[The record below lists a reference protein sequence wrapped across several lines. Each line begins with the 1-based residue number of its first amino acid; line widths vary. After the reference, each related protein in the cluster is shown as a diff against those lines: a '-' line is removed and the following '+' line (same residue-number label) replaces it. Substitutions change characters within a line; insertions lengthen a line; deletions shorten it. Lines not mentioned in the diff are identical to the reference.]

1 MSDDPAT
8 ATASGARLSWPAP
21 PPSPQTLRLSVLGA
35 LALVSGIVLTQ
46 PAAPSWLTTLAGV
59 LLALALPGMAL
70 TRALF
75 PGPGLGRAE
84 RVTLTIGLQLALIV
98 VCGFLLHTL
107 RQGLNLASWGA
118 LLADITL
125 VACAVAWVRSRRVN
139 ATSATPSVGAAGDSW
154 FAAFAHLPTAQLAM
168 LVGAG
173 VVAALALGVARA
185 GVVAQ
190 PQPPWTALGI
200 AAADGGRAVDIDIT
214 NAEGRPETYRLV
226 ATLDGEPLAA
236 FDDLVLADDGTLTQA
251 IALPRAG
258 AFLRQIDVGLWRS
271 SDPEDGEPY
280 RSVRLSLRGVP

>member
-1 MSDDPAT
+1 
-8 ATASGARLSWPAP
+8 
-21 PPSPQTLRLSVLGA
+21 
-35 LALVSGIVLTQ
+35 
-46 PAAPSWLTTLAGV
+46 
-59 LLALALPGMAL
+59 MAL

-84 RVTLTIGLQLALIV
+84 RVALTIGLQLALVV

-107 RQGLNLASWGA
+107 RQGLTLASWGA

-139 ATSATPSVGAAGDSW
+139 DTPAIPSAGAAANPSW
-154 FAAFAHLPTAQLAM
+154 FSAFAHLPTTQLVM

-173 VVAALALGVARA
+173 VIAALALGVARA

-190 PQPPWTALGI
+190 PQPAWTSLGI
-200 AAADGGRAVDIDIT
+200 AAADGGRAIDIDIT

-226 ATLDGEPLAA
+226 ATLDGEPLAT
-236 FDDLVLADDGTLTQA
+236 FDDLVLADDATLTQT

-258 AFLRQIDVGLWRS
+258 AFLRQVDVGLWRS

-280 RSVRLSLRGVP
+280 RSVRLSLRGVPGP